1 MVARVGPR
9 SNTTPGC
16 GRHRTENGTI
26 GVVLDRHDV
35 QSVEGG
41 HVGDRRLAPSIGEQ
55 PVGDLEPMARDAN
68 VADRVAPR
76 SSHSVGLVHPL

>member
-1 MVARVGPR
+1 VADIVPR
-9 SNTTPGC
+9 TALP
-16 GRHRTENGTI
+16 

-68 VADRVAPR
+68 VAVELIEAEEAERAALATDAVGACPIVGDRAA
-76 SSHSVGLVHPL
+76 